1 MRWIL
6 GVSGLL
12 ALAACLDNSGPEDAA
27 VARLEIVGDTLLSGL
42 PGDTLAGE
50 LRVLATDHRGEPLRG
65 IEVTWSTS
73 DGGSF
78 APAVAPTI
86 RDGIA
91 RTRWRLGIAPGAQTA
106 GAAVLGLEPLRLEA
120 SAVGFTA
127 ARLSTGTGPHTCALD
142 DGGSAFC
149 WGSNRGGELGDGTTN
164 DSEIPVPVAG
174 DLTFSQIIT
183 GQGFQFAGFTCGLAT
198 SGEVYCW
205 GSNSGRRARRWRER
219 FDASRAGSD
228 RRAGG
233 NAFHHALIVLRRH
246 LRRHDARRRVL
257 LGRESRWP
265 LRKRPFQYGRE
276 HADGRQRQSPVAPGD
291 SRR

>member
-78 APAVAPTI
+78 APAVAPTN

-106 GAAVLGLEPLRLEA
+106 GAAVLGLEPLRFEA

-183 GQGFQFAGFTCGLAT
+183 GHGFQFAGFTCGLAT
-198 SGEVYCW
+198 E
-205 GSNSGRRARRWRER
+205 RR
-219 FDASRAGSD
+219 G
-228 RRAGG
+228 
-233 NAFHHALIVLRRH
+233 
-246 LRRHDARRRVL
+246 VL
-257 LGRESRWP
+257 LGVELGPESLAMAGVFRCVSSRLPSRCRRERV
-265 LRKRPFQYGRE
+265 
-276 HADGRQRQSPVAPGD
+276 SPRSHRFTEAPAA
-291 SRR
+291 SRRSATRTAGA